1 MLYNIV
7 PIVNNIISYTENFAK
22 RVRAW
27 MAQSVQ
33 RLTSAS
39 VMISGLVSWG
49 PYTGL
54 SVSGGSLGILC
65 PPLSLPFP
73 TLRNKHLL

>member
-7 PIVNNIISYTENFAK
+7 PIVNNIISYTEKFAK

-39 VMISGLVSWG
+39 VMISGLVSCG

-54 SVSGGSLGILC
+54 SVSVGSLGILS
-65 PPLSLPFP
+65 PPLSLPFL